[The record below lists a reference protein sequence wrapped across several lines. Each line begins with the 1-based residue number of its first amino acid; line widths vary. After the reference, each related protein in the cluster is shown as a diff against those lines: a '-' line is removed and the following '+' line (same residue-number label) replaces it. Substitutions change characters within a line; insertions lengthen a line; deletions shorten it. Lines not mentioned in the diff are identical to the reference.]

1 MNRRRRPLWIALLVF
16 LVSGCSY
23 VQGYL
28 DIARDKG
35 ISKEYLAVLND
46 WTRSQVSYSQFETQV
61 KVSATFKG
69 RAFQAAYLA
78 EYARIYELSE
88 EQKKGRGEALKTLEG
103 DFSEIFFYAYVPE
116 KDYNDFEK
124 LRSVWS
130 VFLVDGSGRRIEPL
144 ELRRIDPVTPLI
156 LDFYPYVNPHHGKC
170 YSLKIPAVSD
180 EDFRKLK
187 LVLTGVV
194 GRVELTWK

>member
-1 MNRRRRPLWIALLVF
+1 M
-16 LVSGCSY
+16 
-23 VQGYL
+23 
-28 DIARDKG
+28 
-35 ISKEYLAVLND
+35 
-46 WTRSQVSYSQFETQV
+46 

-69 RAFQAAYLA
+69 RAFQTAYLA

-88 EQKKGRGEALKTLEG
+88 EQKKGRGEALKTPEG
-103 DFSEIFFYAYVPE
+103 DFSEIFFYAYVHE

-130 VFLVDGSGRRIEPL
+130 VFLVDGSGRRIEPV
-144 ELRRIDPVTPLI
+144 ELRRIDPVTPVI

-187 LVLTGVV
+187 LVFTGVV